1 MNREE
6 LPMITKII
14 DTSDIQSA
22 AKCLKNGG
30 TVVFPTET
38 VYGLGADAFN
48 TDAIDKIYIAKGRPS
63 DNPLIVHI
71 SDISDVE
78 KLARSITPNAKILME
93 NFWPGPLT
101 LIFKKKDNVPD
112 KVTAGLD
119 TVAVRYP
126 SNETARKL
134 IKQSYVLV
142 AAPSAN
148 LSGSPSPTICED
160 VVSDLNG
167 RVDYIIDGT
176 GCEIGLESTVVDV
189 SSDETVI
196 LRPGGITLEMIKE
209 YIPNAKLDGGLID
222 EKTIPK
228 CPGLKYKHYSPKAE
242 LIVVQGEKENVRK
255 YISSKL
261 EKAKKTG
268 VLSYGE
274 AEYENAQIIINAGNN
289 MEEYA
294 HNLFS
299 ALRTFDKKGITL
311 IYAEFNIE
319 DGMGV
324 AVRNRLYKAANHNII
339 EV

>member
-1 MNREE
+1 
-6 LPMITKII
+6 MITKII
-14 DTSDIQSA
+14 NKDKITDA
-22 AKCLKNGG
+22 AKCLENGG

-48 TDAIDKIYIAKGRPS
+48 PEAIKKIYIAKGRPS

-71 SDISDVE
+71 SDISQLE
-78 KLARSITPNAKILME
+78 LLAKTITPNAEILIK

-101 LIFKKKDNVPD
+101 LIFEKKENVPD
-112 KVTAGLD
+112 EVTAGLN

-126 SNETARKL
+126 SNKIATEL
-134 IKQSYVLV
+134 ISESHVLV

-189 SSDETVI
+189 SGDETII
-196 LRPGGITLEMIKE
+196 LRPGGITLEMIQE
-209 YIPNAKLDGGLID
+209 YIPQAKLDSGLID
-222 EKTIPK
+222 ENAVPK
-228 CPGLKYKHYSPKAE
+228 CPGLKYKHYSPKAK
-242 LIVVQGEKENVRK
+242 LIVVQGKADSVRN
-255 YISSKL
+255 YVASQL
-261 EKAKKTG
+261 CLNPGAG
-268 VLSYGE
+268 VLTYGKTDC
-274 AEYENAQIIINAGNN
+274 YKNAGLVINAGSN
-289 MEEYA
+289 MDEYA

-299 ALRTFDKKGITL
+299 ALRTFDKKGIPL

-319 DGMGV
+319 NGIGV
-324 AVRNRLYKAANHNII
+324 AVRNRLYKAAAHNII

>member
-1 MNREE
+1 
-6 LPMITKII
+6 MITKII
-14 DTSDIQSA
+14 DTSNIQSA

-78 KLARSITPNAKILME
+78 NLAKSITPNAKILMN

-134 IKQSYVLV
+134 IKQSGVLV

-189 SSDETVI
+189 SGDETVI

-209 YIPNAKLDGGLID
+209 YIPDAKLDGGLID

-228 CPGLKYKHYSPKAE
+228 CPGLKYKHYSPRAE
-242 LIVVQGEKENVRK
+242 LIVVQGERDNVRK
-255 YISSKL
+255 HISSKL

-268 VLSYGE
+268 VLSYGK
-274 AEYENAQIIINAGNN
+274 AEYENAELVINAGNN

-299 ALRTFDKKGITL
+299 ALRTFDKKGIAL

-319 DGMGV
+319 DGIGV

>member
-1 MNREE
+1 M
-6 LPMITKII
+6 TKII
-14 DTSDIQSA
+14 DTSDIESA

-48 TDAIDKIYIAKGRPS
+48 PDAIEKIYIAKGRPS

-71 SDISDVE
+71 SDISDVSF
-78 KLARSITPNAKILME
+78 LARSITPNAKILME
-93 NFWPGPLT
+93 IFWPGPLT

-134 IKQSYVLV
+134 IKQSGVLV

-189 SSDETVI
+189 SGDETVI

-242 LIVVQGEKENVRK
+242 LIVVQGERENVRK

-261 EKAKKTG
+261 NKSRKAG

-274 AEYENAQIIINAGNN
+274 AEYENAELIINAGNN

>member
-1 MNREE
+1 
-6 LPMITKII
+6 MITKII
-14 DTSDIQSA
+14 DTSDIESA

-48 TDAIDKIYIAKGRPS
+48 PDAIEKIYIAKGRPS

-71 SDISDVE
+71 SDISDVSF
-78 KLARSITPNAKILME
+78 LARSITPNAKILME
-93 NFWPGPLT
+93 IFWPGPLT

-134 IKQSYVLV
+134 IKQSGVLV

-189 SSDETVI
+189 SGDETVI

-242 LIVVQGEKENVRK
+242 LIVVQGERENVRK

-261 EKAKKTG
+261 NKSRKAG

-274 AEYENAQIIINAGNN
+274 AEYENAELIINAGNN

>member
-1 MNREE
+1 
-6 LPMITKII
+6 MITKII
-14 DTSDIQSA
+14 TTDKIEEA
-22 AKCLKNGG
+22 ALCLKNGG

-48 TDAIDKIYIAKGRPS
+48 PDAIKKIYIAKGRPS

-71 SDISDVE
+71 SDVSDVD
-78 KLARSITPNAKILME
+78 KLASDVTSNAKVLIE

-101 LIFKKKDNVPD
+101 LIFKKNHLVPNE
-112 KVTAGLD
+112 VTAGLD

-126 SNETARKL
+126 SNVIAAEL
-134 IKQSYVLV
+134 IKKSGVFV

-148 LSGSPSPTICED
+148 LSGSPSPTVCED
-160 VVSDLNG
+160 VISDLNG

-189 SSDETVI
+189 SGNETVI

-209 YIPNAKLDGGLID
+209 LIPNARLDGGLID
-222 EKTIPK
+222 EDSVPK
-228 CPGLKYKHYSPKAE
+228 CPGLKYKHYSPKAKV
-242 LIVVQGEKENVRK
+242 IVVQGEKKKIRE

-261 EKAKKTG
+261 DSSENIG
-268 VLSYGE
+268 VLTYGFS
-274 AEYENAQIIINAGNN
+274 EYENADYVINAGDN
-289 MEEYA
+289 MNEYA

-299 ALRTFDKKGITL
+299 SLRSFDKKGIKL

-319 DGMGV
+319 DGIGV

>member
-1 MNREE
+1 M
-6 LPMITKII
+6 TKII
-14 DTSDIQSA
+14 DTSDIESA

-48 TDAIDKIYIAKGRPS
+48 PDAIEKIYIAKGRPS

-71 SDISDVE
+71 SDISDVSF
-78 KLARSITPNAKILME
+78 LARSITPNAKILME
-93 NFWPGPLT
+93 IFWPGPLT

-134 IKQSYVLV
+134 IKQSGVLV

-189 SSDETVI
+189 SGNETVI

-242 LIVVQGEKENVRK
+242 LIVVQGERENVRK

-261 EKAKKTG
+261 NKSRKAG

-274 AEYENAQIIINAGNN
+274 AEYENAELIINAGNN